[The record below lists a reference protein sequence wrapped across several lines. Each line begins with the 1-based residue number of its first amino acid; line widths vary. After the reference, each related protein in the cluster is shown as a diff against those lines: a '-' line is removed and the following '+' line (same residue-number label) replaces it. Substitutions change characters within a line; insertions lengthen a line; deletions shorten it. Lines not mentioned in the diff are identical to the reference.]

1 MPANVGDPG
10 LILGSGRF
18 PGVRNDNPLQY
29 SCLKNSMDGGA
40 WQATVHGVTESDT
53 TEWLTLSLSVFIN
66 TSYCLSFIFNYFGE
80 RIVEYLPILIYISLI
95 LMKLS
100 TFYHSLAIW
109 ISRFVKY
116 LSYLD
121 PILLGCLILLFV
133 YIL

>member
-29 SCLKNSMDGGA
+29 FCLNNSMDGGA
-40 WQATVHGVTESDT
+40 WQATVHGVAESDT

-66 TSYCLSFIFNYFGE
+66 TWYCLSFIFNYFGE
-80 RIVEYLPILIYISLI
+80 RIVECLSILIYISLI

-109 ISRFVKY
+109 ISCFMKY
-116 LSYLD
+116 LSYLE
-121 PILLGCLILLFV
+121 PILWGCLIFLFV